1 MRLDYLDPI
10 IESAKKVLSDYT
22 GAPVERGSMQLRGD
36 SSSSKEVGAVVGMAG
51 EVEGRIML
59 EMSRDTAIG
68 MAGAMNK
75 ERFTDLSPFAL
86 DTLMELTNV
95 LVAKAVSELNDRGF
109 TFRLTPPLI
118 FTGNNM
124 KFFGNLNIE
133 SLIIPLCTS
142 VGELDL
148 NIALRMNTL

>member
-10 IESAKKVLSDYT
+10 IESAKTVLSNFT
-22 GAPVERGSMQLRGD
+22 GAPVERGTMRLSSD

-59 EMSRDTAIG
+59 EMARDTAIG
-68 MAGAMNK
+68 MAGVMNQ
-75 ERFTDLSPFAL
+75 ERFTDLSPLAL

-95 LVAKAVSELNDRGF
+95 LVAKAVSALNDRGF
-109 TFRLTPPLI
+109 SFRLAPPLI
-118 FTGNNM
+118 FTGDNM

-133 SLIIPLCTS
+133 SLIIPLRTS

-148 NIALRMNTL
+148 NVALRLNVM

>member
-10 IESAKKVLSDYT
+10 IESAKMVLSEYT
-22 GAPVERGSMQLRGD
+22 GAPVERGSLQLRD
-36 SSSSKEVGAVVGMAG
+36 HASSSKEVGAVVGLAG
-51 EVEGRIML
+51 DVEGRIML
-59 EMSRDTAIG
+59 EMSRDTAIV

-75 ERFTDLSPFAL
+75 ERFTELSPFAL

-118 FTGNNM
+118 FVGDNI
-124 KFFGNLNIE
+124 KCYGNLSIE
-133 SLIIPLCTS
+133 SLLIPLRTS

-148 NIALRMNTL
+148 NVALRMNAL

>member
-10 IESAKKVLSDYT
+10 IESAKTVLSEYT
-22 GAPVERGSMQLRGD
+22 GAPVERGSMQLREHA
-36 SSSSKEVGAVVGMAG
+36 SSTKEVGAVVGMAG

-75 ERFTDLSPFAL
+75 ERFTDLSPLAL

-118 FTGNNM
+118 FVGDNI
-124 KFFGNLNIE
+124 KCYGNLNIE
-133 SLIIPLCTS
+133 SLIIPLRTS

>member
-1 MRLDYLDPI
+1 MR
-10 IESAKKVLSDYT
+10 
-22 GAPVERGSMQLRGD
+22 LRGD
-36 SSSSKEVGAVVGMAG
+36 ASSSKEVGAVVGMTG

-59 EMSRDTAIG
+59 EMARDTANG
-68 MAGAMNK
+68 MAEKMNQ
-75 ERFTDLSPFAL
+75 ERFTELSPLAL

-109 TFRLTPPLI
+109 SFRLTPPLI
-118 FTGNNM
+118 FTGDNM

-133 SLIIPLCTS
+133 SLIIPMSTS

-148 NIALRMNTL
+148 NIALRMNVL

>member
-10 IESAKKVLSDYT
+10 IESAKTVLSNFT
-22 GAPVERGSMQLRGD
+22 GAPVERGAMRLRSD

-59 EMSRDTAIG
+59 EMAKDTAIG
-68 MAGAMNK
+68 MAGVMNQ
-75 ERFTDLSPFAL
+75 ERFTELSPLAL

-118 FTGNNM
+118 FTGDNM

-133 SLIIPLCTS
+133 SLIIPLSTR

-148 NIALRMNTL
+148 NIALRMNVM

>member
-10 IESAKKVLSDYT
+10 IESAKAVLSNFT
-22 GAPVERGSMQLRGD
+22 GAPVVRGSMRLRGD
-36 SSSSKEVGAVVGMAG
+36 ASSSKEVGAVVGMAG

-59 EMSRDTAIG
+59 EMARDTAIG
-68 MAGAMNK
+68 MAGKMNQ
-75 ERFTDLSPFAL
+75 ERFTELSPLAL

-95 LVAKAVSELNDRGF
+95 LVAKAISELNDRGYS
-109 TFRLTPPLI
+109 FRLTPPLI
-118 FTGNNM
+118 FTGDNM

-133 SLIIPLCTS
+133 SLIIPMSTS

-148 NIALRMNTL
+148 NIALRMNVL

>member
-10 IESAKKVLSDYT
+10 VESAKAVLSNFT
-22 GAPVERGSMQLRGD
+22 GAPVERGTMRLRGD
-36 SSSSKEVGAVVGMAG
+36 ASSSKEVGAVVGMVG

-59 EMSRDTAIG
+59 EMARDTAIG
-68 MAGAMNK
+68 MAGKMNQ
-75 ERFTDLSPFAL
+75 ERFTELSPLAL

-109 TFRLTPPLI
+109 AFRLTPPLI
-118 FTGNNM
+118 FTGDNM

-133 SLIIPLCTS
+133 SLIIPLSTS

-148 NIALRMNTL
+148 NIALRMNVL

>member
-10 IESAKKVLSDYT
+10 IESAKSVLSGYT
-22 GAPVERGSMQLRGD
+22 GAPVERGSMQLREHA
-36 SSSSKEVGAVVGMAG
+36 SPSKEVGAVVGMAG

-59 EMSRDTAIG
+59 EMSKETAIG

-75 ERFTDLSPFAL
+75 ERFTELSPFAL

-118 FTGNNM
+118 FVGDNI
-124 KFFGNLNIE
+124 KCYGNLNIE
-133 SLIIPLCTS
+133 SLIIPLSTS

>member
-10 IESAKKVLSDYT
+10 IESAKTVLSNFT
-22 GAPVERGSMQLRGD
+22 GAPVGRGSMRLRGD
-36 SSSSKEVGAVVGMAG
+36 ASSSKEVGAVVGMTG

-59 EMSRDTAIG
+59 EMTRDTAIG
-68 MAGAMNK
+68 MAGKMNQ
-75 ERFTDLSPFAL
+75 ERFTELSPLAL

-109 TFRLTPPLI
+109 NFRLTPPLV
-118 FTGNNM
+118 FTGDNM

-133 SLIIPLCTS
+133 SLIIPMSTS

-148 NIALRMNTL
+148 NVALRMNVL